1 MRYRAE
7 GGLIWQK
14 SLLKLSCLL
23 LYWRKN
29 HWLEAEGSSHN
40 EPETIRHRLQQ
51 DVKNRNTCKL
61 GWNQAQLFR
70 LQHNMDICMRS
81 RVWKP
86 CERPPAQQTKL
97 LQTLALNNFS
107 LFFRSNFTVSVFRAC
122 NTLHLVLTSPFVF
135 YPFASLKYR
144 NLCTLWNLPFQRV
157 QIQFVWNHSIKDLT
171 VQLLW
176 TELKHLNKINACM
189 QYFLGLAR
197 QSAYIQ

>member
-1 MRYRAE
+1 MRYWAE

-122 NTLHLVLTSPFVF
+122 NTLHLVLTSPLFLILLHPWSTETFVLCGIYLF
-135 YPFASLKYR
+135 REFKF
-144 NLCTLWNLPFQRV
+144 NLFGT
-157 QIQFVWNHSIKDLT
+157 T
-171 VQLLW
+171 
-176 TELKHLNKINACM
+176 A
-189 QYFLGLAR
+189 
-197 QSAYIQ
+197 